1 MRANLFALLLIALIP
16 ASVFAEDCEPQRGG
30 FLYLA
35 EGQKIDS
42 EHYAISI
49 ERQCDDELSIE
60 LQLFVG
66 RHPNGMPINE
76 TLDTVKLFAAEKD
89 FVFACR
95 DDHGETGVI
104 ALGLHGSNPSRP
116 FIVRAWNINRE
127 TNQLDEIFEGPAVCK
142 RLVLGCC

>member
-89 FVFACR
+89 FVGLWATSVQHQI
-95 DDHGETGVI
+95 DHINGKMYFDH
-104 ALGLHGSNPSRP
+104 LSRTKREMLLKKAGK
-116 FIVRAWNINRE
+116 VRS
-127 TNQLDEIFEGPAVCK
+127 
-142 RLVLGCC
+142 